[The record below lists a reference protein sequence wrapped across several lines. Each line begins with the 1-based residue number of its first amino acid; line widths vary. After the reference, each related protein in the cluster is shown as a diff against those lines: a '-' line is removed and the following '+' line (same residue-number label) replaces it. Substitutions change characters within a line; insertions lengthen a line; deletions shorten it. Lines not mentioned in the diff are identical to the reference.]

1 MSGAMPMPPGGAPPM
16 PAPPAPDA
24 GQDATPPEGGDDKV
38 LLTVCHGDQPGT
50 YVIYTGDEP
59 DEAEGGDMSGDDVAA
74 MGASGDEPG
83 GQPVASKGE
92 ALKVI
97 LDIFNQDEG
106 AAGGAEAS
114 FTGAFGAGSQPM
126 AGIKTKPMMGK
137 M

>member
-1 MSGAMPMPPGGAPPM
+1 MSGMMMPPPGGPPAPPM
-16 PAPPAPDA
+16 PAPDAMPPDA
-24 GQDATPPEGGDDKV
+24 PAADDKV
-38 LLTVCHGDQPGT
+38 LLTVCHGDRPGS

-59 DEAEGGDMSGDDVAA
+59 EEAEGGDVSGDDAAA
-74 MGASGDEPG
+74 MGASGDAPA

-92 ALKVI
+92 AMKAI